1 MIILGHLSVSMKV
14 KTGNLVIF
22 YGHLD
27 SSNTLKE
34 VLVIVHSFKEENN
47 IRPLKYKPVFSY
59 PYDLEIFSVS
69 SLKERTPEDSMK
81 MTYRYEFY
89 MLICVTEGMCT
100 QWIDFEPIPCKE
112 GTLIVVTPGQV
123 HNFGQDEN
131 WDGWVIL
138 FREEFLL
145 PATLTLS
152 ELNLTFDFGG
162 TPNRLTLSNTELH
175 RAITLI
181 EQMVQDS
188 LIQAAKEDVH
198 ILLRYQLYA
207 FVTWLNIIH
216 KQKMTP
222 TTSQVSQKFLKFR
235 ELVEKNY
242 AKLNHVSDY
251 AALLNCTEKT
261 LTRVTVAAVG
271 ISAKAFISA
280 RISLEAKRL
289 LMHTDY
295 LISDIAER
303 LNFQETTHFSKF
315 FKRET
320 GCTPVEFRKQN
331 L

>member
-1 MIILGHLSVSMKV
+1 M
-14 KTGNLVIF
+14 
-22 YGHLD
+22 
-27 SSNTLKE
+27 
-34 VLVIVHSFKEENN
+34 VHSFKQENN

-81 MTYRYEFY
+81 ITYRYEFY

-100 QWIDFEPIPCKE
+100 QWVDFEPIPCKE

-123 HNFGQDEN
+123 HNFGHDDN

-145 PATLTLS
+145 PASLTLS
-152 ELNLTFDFGG
+152 ELNLTFDIGR
-162 TPNRLTLSNTELH
+162 TPNHLTLNNTELQ

-188 LIQAAKEDVH
+188 FIQVAKEDVH
-198 ILLRYQLYA
+198 MLLRFQLYA

-216 KQKMTP
+216 KQKKIP
-222 TTSQVSQKFLKFR
+222 SKSQVSQKFLKFQ

-261 LTRVTVAAVG
+261 LTRITVAAVG

-320 GCTPVEFRKQN
+320 GYTPVEFRKQN

>member
-1 MIILGHLSVSMKV
+1 MR
-14 KTGNLVIF
+14 
-22 YGHLD
+22 
-27 SSNTLKE
+27 E
-34 VLVIVHSFKEENN
+34 VCVIVHPFKQENN
-47 IRPLKYKPVFSY
+47 IRPLKYKPLLSY

-69 SLKERTPEDSMK
+69 SLKERTPKESMET
-81 MTYRYEFY
+81 TYRYEFY

-100 QWIDFEPIPCKE
+100 QWIDFEPIHCKE
-112 GTLIVVTPGQV
+112 GAFIAVSPGQV
-123 HNFGQDEN
+123 HNFGNDDN

-145 PATLTLS
+145 PTTLTLN
-152 ELNLTFDFGG
+152 ELNVTFDIDRS
-162 TPNRLTLSNTELH
+162 PKCLTLNNTELH

-188 LIQAAKEDVH
+188 LIQADKEHVH
-198 ILLRYQLYA
+198 MLLRYQLYA
-207 FVTWLNIIH
+207 FVTWLNIIQ
-216 KQKMTP
+216 KQKS
-222 TTSQVSQKFLKFR
+222 TTTHSQVSPKFLKFQ

-261 LTRVTVAAVG
+261 LTRATVAAVG

>member
-1 MIILGHLSVSMKV
+1 M
-14 KTGNLVIF
+14 
-22 YGHLD
+22 D
-27 SSNTLKE
+27 
-34 VLVIVHSFKEENN
+34 SFKQENK
-47 IRPLKYKPVFSY
+47 IRPLIYKPVFSY
-59 PYDLEIFSVS
+59 PYDMEIFSVS
-69 SLKERTPEDSMK
+69 SLKERTPEESMK
-81 MTYRYEFY
+81 ITYRYEFY
-89 MLICVTEGMCT
+89 MLICVTEETCT

-123 HNFGQDEN
+123 HNFGNDEN

-138 FREEFLL
+138 FREQFLL
-145 PATLTLS
+145 PTSLTLN
-152 ELNLTFDFGG
+152 ELNLTFDIGR
-162 TPNRLTLSNTELH
+162 TPKGLTLNTTELQ
-175 RAITLI
+175 RANTLI

-198 ILLRYQLYA
+198 ILLRFQLYA
-207 FVTWLNIIH
+207 FVAWLNLIQ
-216 KQKMTP
+216 KQKKIP
-222 TTSQVSQKFLKFR
+222 STSQVSQKFLKFQ

-242 AKLNHVSDY
+242 AQLNHVSDY

-261 LTRVTVAAVG
+261 LTRVTVSAVG

-295 LISDIAER
+295 LISDIAEM

-320 GCTPVEFRKQN
+320 GFTPVEFRKQN

>member
-1 MIILGHLSVSMKV
+1 M
-14 KTGNLVIF
+14 
-22 YGHLD
+22 D
-27 SSNTLKE
+27 
-34 VLVIVHSFKEENN
+34 SFKQENK
-47 IRPLKYKPVFSY
+47 IRPLIYKPVFSY

-69 SLKERTPEDSMK
+69 SLKARTPEEGMK
-81 MTYRYEFY
+81 TTYRYEFY
-89 MLICVTEGMCT
+89 MLICVTEGICT
-100 QWIDFEPIPCKE
+100 QWIDFESIHCKE

-123 HNFGQDEN
+123 HNFGRDEN

-138 FREEFLL
+138 FREEFLF
-145 PATLTLS
+145 PTSLTLN
-152 ELNLTFDFGG
+152 ELNLTFDIGR
-162 TPNRLTLSNTELH
+162 TPKGLTLNNTELQ
-175 RAITLI
+175 RANTLI

-188 LIQAAKEDVH
+188 LIQVAKEDVH
-198 ILLRYQLYA
+198 ILLRFQLYA
-207 FVTWLNIIH
+207 FVAWLNIIQ
-216 KQKMTP
+216 KQKRLP
-222 TTSQVSQKFLKFR
+222 SISQVSQKFLKFQ

-242 AKLNHVSDY
+242 ARLNHVSDY

-295 LISDIAER
+295 LISDIAEM

-320 GCTPVEFRKQN
+320 GFTPVEFRKQN

>member
-1 MIILGHLSVSMKV
+1 M
-14 KTGNLVIF
+14 
-22 YGHLD
+22 
-27 SSNTLKE
+27 
-34 VLVIVHSFKEENN
+34 HSFKQENN
-47 IRPLKYKPVFSY
+47 IRPLTYKPVLSY

-69 SLKERTPEDSMK
+69 SLKKRSPEDSMK

-100 QWIDFEPIPCKE
+100 QWIDFEPISCKE
-112 GTLIVVTPGQV
+112 GTVIVVTPGQV
-123 HNFGQDEN
+123 HNFGHDKN

-145 PATLTLS
+145 PASLTFS
-152 ELNLTFDFGG
+152 ELNLTFGMG
-162 TPNRLTLSNTELH
+162 RTPNSLTLNNTELH
-175 RAITLI
+175 RANNLI

-188 LIQAAKEDVH
+188 VIQAAKEDVH
-198 ILLRYQLYA
+198 TLLRFQLYT
-207 FVTWLNIIH
+207 FVAWINIIH
-216 KQKMTP
+216 KQKNIP
-222 TTSQVSQKFLKFR
+222 TTSQVSPKFLKFQ
-235 ELVEKNY
+235 ELVEENY

-261 LTRVTVAAVG
+261 LTRVTVAAIG

-280 RISLEAKRL
+280 RISLEARRL

-295 LISDIAER
+295 LISDIAEM

-320 GCTPVEFRKQN
+320 GYTPVEFRKQN

>member
-1 MIILGHLSVSMKV
+1 MLIEEVS
-14 KTGNLVIF
+14 
-22 YGHLD
+22 
-27 SSNTLKE
+27 
-34 VLVIVHSFKEENN
+34 VIVHSFKQENK
-47 IRPLKYKPVFSY
+47 IRPLMYKPVFSY

-69 SLKERTPEDSMK
+69 SLKERTPEESMK
-81 MTYRYEFY
+81 VTYRYEFY

-112 GTLIVVTPGQV
+112 GTLIAVTPGQV

-145 PATLTLS
+145 PTSLTLN
-152 ELNLTFDFGG
+152 ELNLSFDIGR
-162 TPNRLTLSNTELH
+162 TPKSLTLNNTELQ
-175 RAITLI
+175 RAITWI
-181 EQMVQDS
+181 EQMLQDS
-188 LIQAAKEDVH
+188 LIQVAKEDVH
-198 ILLRYQLYA
+198 MLLRFQLYA
-207 FVTWLNIIH
+207 FVTWLNIIQ
-216 KQKMTP
+216 KQKKIP
-222 TTSQVSQKFLKFR
+222 STSQVSQKFLKFQ

-242 AKLNHVSDY
+242 AQLNHVSDY

-320 GCTPVEFRKQN
+320 GYTPVEFRKQN

>member
-1 MIILGHLSVSMKV
+1 MQI
-14 KTGNLVIF
+14 
-22 YGHLD
+22 
-27 SSNTLKE
+27 
-34 VLVIVHSFKEENN
+34 
-47 IRPLKYKPVFSY
+47 
-59 PYDLEIFSVS
+59 
-69 SLKERTPEDSMK
+69 
-81 MTYRYEFY
+81 TYRYEFY
-89 MLICVTEGMCT
+89 MLICITEGTCT

-112 GTLIVVTPGQV
+112 GTLIAVTPGQV
-123 HNFGQDEN
+123 HNFGHDEN
-131 WDGWVIL
+131 WEGWVIL

-145 PATLTLS
+145 PTSLTMNELNFMMDIERTPNHLTL
-152 ELNLTFDFGG
+152 N
-162 TPNRLTLSNTELH
+162 NAELH

-181 EQMVQDS
+181 EQMIQDS
-188 LIQAAKEDVH
+188 IIQGAKEDVH
-198 ILLRYQLYA
+198 MLLRYQLYA

-216 KQKMTP
+216 KQKKFP
-222 TTSQVSQKFLKFR
+222 STSQVSKKFLKFQ

-242 AKLNHVSDY
+242 AQLNHVSDY

-320 GCTPVEFRKQN
+320 GYTPVEFRKQN

>member
-1 MIILGHLSVSMKV
+1 MK
-14 KTGNLVIF
+14 I
-22 YGHLD
+22 
-27 SSNTLKE
+27 
-34 VLVIVHSFKEENN
+34 
-47 IRPLKYKPVFSY
+47 
-59 PYDLEIFSVS
+59 
-69 SLKERTPEDSMK
+69 
-81 MTYRYEFY
+81 TYRYEFY

-100 QWIDFEPIPCKE
+100 QWVDFEPISCKK

-145 PATLTLS
+145 PASLTLS
-152 ELNLTFDFGG
+152 ELNLTFDIGR
-162 TPNRLTLSNTELH
+162 TPNSLTLNNTELH
-175 RAITLI
+175 RANTLI

-188 LIQAAKEDVH
+188 LIQVAKEDVH
-198 ILLRYQLYA
+198 MLLRYQLYA
-207 FVTWLNIIH
+207 FVAWLNIIH
-216 KQKMTP
+216 KQKNIP
-222 TTSQVSQKFLKFR
+222 TTSQVSQKFLKFQ

-242 AKLNHVSDY
+242 AKLHHVSDY

-295 LISDIAER
+295 LISDIAEM

-320 GCTPVEFRKQN
+320 GYTPIEFRKQN